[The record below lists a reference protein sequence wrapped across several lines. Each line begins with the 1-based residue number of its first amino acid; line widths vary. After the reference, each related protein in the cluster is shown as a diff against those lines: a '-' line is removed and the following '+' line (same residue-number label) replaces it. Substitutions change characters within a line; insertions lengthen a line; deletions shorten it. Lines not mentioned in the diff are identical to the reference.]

1 MPLAW
6 APLLPPR
13 PSAAPM
19 LSRPSSRHSAR
30 ARSRP
35 LTGTRRR
42 LASSSPDPGDLIGH
56 LWQPRDQLRVKSGAS
71 ERSKK
76 EARGSGDIRV
86 TKEEQ
91 EDEETTIEEEDGRK
105 TEPTGAGVSQR
116 RFGDSWPGE
125 PAYTPPRFRRS
136 VASPGTETETGKGGG
151 K

>member
-1 MPLAW
+1 MG
-6 APLLPPR
+6 PR
-13 PSAAPM
+13 PLPKDVLM
-19 LSRPSSRHSAR
+19 PPFIR
-30 ARSRP
+30 
-35 LTGTRRR
+35 
-42 LASSSPDPGDLIGH
+42 DPGDLIGH

-71 ERSKK
+71 ERSQE
-76 EARGSGDIRV
+76 EARGSGDIRA

>member
-1 MPLAW
+1 MM
-6 APLLPPR
+6 R
-13 PSAAPM
+13 IRGHYSGDGTKM
-19 LSRPSSRHSAR
+19 LCN
-30 ARSRP
+30 
-35 LTGTRRR
+35 
-42 LASSSPDPGDLIGH
+42 PGDLIGH

-71 ERSKK
+71 ERSREG
-76 EARGSGDIRV
+76 EARRSGDIRA

-136 VASPGTETETGKGGG
+136 VASPGAGFSHCGSTPRPGQEMATEMEALPRASLNEAAVTGEG
-151 K
+151 